1 MEFAGGDGVDEV
13 AAGLEAYAGGGGDFD
28 SALGSD
34 GDFRSDDVL
43 VPVAFAGGDVAG

>member
-13 AAGLEAYAGGGGDFD
+13 AAGLEAYAGGGGDLD
-28 SALGSD
+28 RALR
-34 GDFRSDDVL
+34 GDCYFGVDDVL